1 MEEKTCAILKNC
13 PTSVFDANYP
23 NFEVLFVD
31 NASTDDS
38 VEFVKRNFGQNLRLR
53 TIRNERN
60 FGFAEGN
67 NIGIRNAKGKCIALL
82 NSDTKVDPEWLEEL
96 VEVIEYPG
104 VGAVQSK
111 LLAMDSPD
119 LLDCAGGFIDYYG
132 YHFERGLHEVSNK
145 YNKIGE
151 IFYSKGASIAVKR
164 KVLEKT
170 GLFDPDIFLYFDDV
184 DLCWG
189 IWLNGYK
196 VPFVPKSIVYHAS
209 SSIASKLQERT
220 RLYFYVRNHVLAL
233 LKNYDR
239 NNMLKAVTVSIIF
252 EIRRTFLF
260 LARHKPLLV
269 WLLSKH

>member
-1 MEEKTCAILKNC
+1 LGAILKNR

-67 NIGIRNAKGKCIALL
+67 NIGIRNAKGKYIALL

-119 LLDCAGGFIDYYG
+119 LLDCAGGFIDYYVIILKEG
-132 YHFERGLHEVSNK
+132 YMK
-145 YNKIGE
+145 YPINTIKLAK
-151 IFYSKGASIAVKR
+151 FFTVK
-164 KVLEKT
+164 
-170 GLFDPDIFLYFDDV
+170 
-184 DLCWG
+184 
-189 IWLNGYK
+189 
-196 VPFVPKSIVYHAS
+196 A
-209 SSIASKLQERT
+209 
-220 RLYFYVRNHVLAL
+220 LAL
-233 LKNYDR
+233 L
-239 NNMLKAVTVSIIF
+239 
-252 EIRRTFLF
+252 
-260 LARHKPLLV
+260 
-269 WLLSKH
+269 